1 MKMPKET
8 TYQFLSSDTVG
19 SLCPRLSRPYNS
31 ILSFG
36 PASFPLW
43 RLHTC
48 CSLRQRSKVPFLY
61 LKGNEV
67 LSHSNK
73 FLNALKTK
81 LASKQTKNKQKILR
95 IRCRSIVSKLQAVF
109 LNHNERFY
117 LHTPFHPHSA
127 DTPSHSRRCK
137 SPRGFCTRHFDKYP
151 TFPGIRWY
159 LREKSMKIFVK

>member
-1 MKMPKET
+1 MTVTIKKWNKTYGSCCFFVVPWFGIGYHIQLRNSTKGKLIFRKNLKKLKVAMKMPKET

-81 LASKQTKNKQKILR
+81 LASKQTKNKQTNPQNKMPVHR
-95 IRCRSIVSKLQAVF
+95 
-109 LNHNERFY
+109 
-117 LHTPFHPHSA
+117 
-127 DTPSHSRRCK
+127 
-137 SPRGFCTRHFDKYP
+137 
-151 TFPGIRWY
+151 
-159 LREKSMKIFVK
+159 